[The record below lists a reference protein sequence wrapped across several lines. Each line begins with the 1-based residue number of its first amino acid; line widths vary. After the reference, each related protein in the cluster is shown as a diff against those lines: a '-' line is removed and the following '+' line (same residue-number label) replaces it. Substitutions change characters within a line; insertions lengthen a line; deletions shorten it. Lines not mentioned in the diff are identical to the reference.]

1 VQCTLTWLFLTIHY
15 PLARYR
21 TTRTRLAHKLEL
33 YSSLEGV
40 VMRLPVGLL
49 ELSGP
54 ATLLSVANAFPS
66 SRRINLMVRQ
76 EIAGA

>member
-1 VQCTLTWLFLTIHY
+1 
-15 PLARYR
+15 
-21 TTRTRLAHKLEL
+21 
-33 YSSLEGV
+33 
-40 VMRLPVGLL
+40 MRLPVGLL

-54 ATLLSVANAFPS
+54 VTLLSVANAFPS